1 VTPSLSEEAHPLLEA
16 AERPRAAA
24 TRSLILPIAG
34 MTCAGCARRVEKALA
49 AVPGVRSADVNL
61 MLERAEVVLDP
72 DAVDETRL
80 AAAVRA
86 IGYEVPAP
94 SPVVESEAAAEP
106 DASDAG
112 RAELW
117 HLATAA
123 ALTLP
128 LLLPMLLRGL
138 GWSFHLPVWAE
149 LVLATPVQFAS
160 GARFYRG
167 AWQALRARSGNMD
180 VLVALGTSAAYFYS
194 LWLVLR
200 HGSMAM
206 GHLYFEAA
214 AVVITLV
221 LLGKWLEAR
230 AKRSASA
237 ALRELMA
244 LRPAIATVLRGG
256 QEVTVPVAEVRR
268 GDLVLVRPGERVAVD
283 GTVTDGTS
291 ELDESLLTGESMP
304 VTRGVG
310 EPVIA
315 GSINGPGLFTVRA
328 ERLGRDTTLARIT
341 ALVEQAQMGKAPIQ
355 RLVDRVSGAFVPIV
369 VGFAALTFLGWLV
382 AGGSL
387 EEAMVA
393 AVSVLVIAC
402 PCALGL
408 ATPAALVAG
417 TGVAARA
424 GILIK
429 SIETLERAHAVG
441 TVVFDKTG
449 TLTRG
454 KPEVSAV
461 VPVPGTDE
469 AGLLRL
475 AASAQR
481 GSEHPLGRALVAY
494 AQARSLVA
502 AAPAA
507 FTAFPGRGLEAT
519 VEDHTVLIGT
529 AALMAER
536 GLALDDLDA
545 EAADLARRGDSVSWV
560 ALDGRLAGL
569 VGFRDAV
576 RPEAAAA
583 VQALAAQ
590 GISSVMLS
598 GDHREAAVRVAR
610 DLGIAE
616 VRAPVR
622 PEAKA
627 LEVERL
633 REQGVVG
640 MVGDGVNDAPALAA
654 ADVGIAMGTGADVA
668 LETAGITLMRPDPR
682 LVPAAIDI
690 ARRTWRKIR
699 QNLFWAFVYNVVAL
713 PLAALGLLTPALAGA
728 AMALSSVSVVLNA
741 LTLRRWR
748 PAEGV
753 RP

>member
-1 VTPSLSEEAHPLLEA
+1 MLQTI
-16 AERPRAAA
+16 EREPA
-24 TRSLILPIAG
+24 TRSLALPIRG
-34 MTCAGCARRVEKALA
+34 MTCAGCARRVEKALQ
-49 AVPGVRSADVNL
+49 AVPGVRSAAVNL

-72 DAVDETRL
+72 AEADEERL
-80 AAAVRA
+80 VETVRA
-86 IGYEVPAP
+86 IGYEVP
-94 SPVVESEAAAEP
+94 VVSAEAEAAPALPEE
-106 DASDAG
+106 SG
-112 RAELW
+112 RAEL
-117 HLATAA
+117 LRLVAAA

-128 LLLPMLLRGL
+128 LLLPMLLGWL
-138 GWSFHLPVWAE
+138 GWGGHLPVWLE
-149 LVLATPVQFAS
+149 LALATPVQLVI

-200 HGSMAM
+200 HGHVAT

-230 AKRSASA
+230 AKRGASA

-244 LRPAIATVLRGG
+244 LRPATATVLRAGR
-256 QEVTVPVAEVRR
+256 EVSVPVAEIRR
-268 GDLVLVRPGERVAVD
+268 GDIVVVRPGERIAVD
-283 GTVTDGTS
+283 GTVTDGVS
-291 ELDESLLTGESMP
+291 EIDESLLTGESMP
-304 VTRGVG
+304 MTRGPG
-310 EPVIA
+310 EPVVA
-315 GSINGPGLFTVRA
+315 GSINGPGRLKVRA
-328 ERLGRDTTLARIT
+328 ERLGADTTLARIT

-355 RLVDRVSGAFVPIV
+355 RLVDRVSGIFVPV
-369 VGFAALTFLGWLV
+369 VIAIATLTFLGWLI
-382 AGGSL
+382 AGGSF
-387 EEAMVA
+387 EQAMVA

-429 SIETLERAHAVG
+429 SIETLERAHAVR
-441 TVVFDKTG
+441 TIVFDKTG

-454 KPEVSAV
+454 KPEVGAV
-461 VPVPGTDE
+461 VPVPGGAAAE
-469 AGLLRL
+469 LLRL

-481 GSEHPLGRALVAY
+481 GSEHPLGRAVVRHAEAEGLVVGEPT
-494 AQARSLVA
+494 S
-502 AAPAA
+502 
-507 FTAFPGRGLEAT
+507 FTALPGRGLEAE
-519 VEDHTVLIGT
+519 VAGHAVLIGT
-529 AALMAER
+529 ADLMA
-536 GLALDDLDA
+536 GHGIAIGTLAA
-545 EAADLARRGDSVSWV
+545 EAEDLARRGDSIAWV
-560 ALDGRLAGL
+560 AVDGRLAGL
-569 VGFRDAV
+569 IGLRDAV

-583 VQALAAQ
+583 VRALARQ
-590 GISSVMLS
+590 GIASIMLS
-598 GDHREAAVRVAR
+598 GDHHEAALRVAK
-610 DLGIAE
+610 DLGIAA

-622 PEAKA
+622 PEDKA
-627 LEVERL
+627 AEVMRL
-633 REQGVVG
+633 RRQGHVVA

-668 LETAGITLMRPDPR
+668 LETAGITLMRPDPL

-690 ARRTWRKIR
+690 ARRTWAKIR

-713 PLAALGLLTPALAGA
+713 PLAAMGLLTPALAGA
-728 AMALSSVSVVLNA
+728 AMALSSVSVVTNA

-748 PAEGV
+748 PPATTIQGTA

>member
-1 VTPSLSEEAHPLLEA
+1 MLRTIEGAIAASSL
-16 AERPRAAA
+16 
-24 TRSLILPIAG
+24 TLPIEG
-34 MTCAGCARRVEKALA
+34 MTCASCARRVERALA
-49 AVPGVRSADVNL
+49 AVPGVRSAAVNL
-61 MLERAEVVLDP
+61 ALERAEVAFDP
-72 DAVDETRL
+72 AAADAARL
-80 AAAVRA
+80 TAAVRA
-86 IGYEVPAP
+86 IGYGVGETTPA
-94 SPVVESEAAAEP
+94 EALEE
-106 DASDAG
+106 G

-117 HLATAA
+117 RLVAAT

-128 LLLPMLLRGL
+128 LLLPMLLSGL
-138 GWSFHLPVWAE
+138 GWGGHLPVWLE
-149 LVLATPVQFAS
+149 LMLATPVQLVI

-167 AWQALRARSGNMD
+167 AWHALRARSGNMD
-180 VLVALGTSAAYFYS
+180 LLVALGTSAAYFYS

-200 HGSMAM
+200 HGAMAM

-237 ALRELMA
+237 ALRALMA
-244 LRPAIATVLRGG
+244 LRPATATVLRGSDEI
-256 QEVTVPVAEVRR
+256 EVPITAVRL
-268 GDLVLVRPGERVAVD
+268 GEIVIVRPGERVAVD
-283 GTVTDGTS
+283 GEIAEGTS
-291 ELDESLLTGESMP
+291 ELDEALLTGESMP
-304 VTRGVG
+304 VARGSG

-315 GSINGPGLFTVRA
+315 GSINGPGRLKIRA
-328 ERLGRDTTLARIT
+328 LRLGQDTTLARIT

-355 RLVDRVSGAFVPIV
+355 RLVDRVSGVFVPV
-369 VGFAALTFLGWLV
+369 VIGIAALTFLGWLAV
-382 AGGSL
+382 GGGL
-387 EEAMVA
+387 EQAMVA

-408 ATPAALVAG
+408 ATPTALVAG

-429 SIETLERAHAVG
+429 SIETLERAHAVR

-461 VPVPGTDE
+461 IAAPGMAE
-469 AGLLRL
+469 GELLRL

-481 GSEHPLGRALVAY
+481 GSEHPLGKAMVAH
-494 AQARSLVA
+494 ARTQGLGPSE
-502 AAPAA
+502 PAS
-507 FTAFPGRGLEAT
+507 FTALPGRGLEAE
-519 VEDHTVLIGT
+519 VEGHAVLIGT
-529 AALMAER
+529 SALLAER
-536 GLALDDLDA
+536 GIAMDGLEVPAETLAS
-545 EAADLARRGDSVSWV
+545 RGDSVSWIV
-560 ALDGRLAGL
+560 LDGRLAGL
-569 VGFRDAV
+569 VAFQDAV
-576 RPEAAAA
+576 RAEAAPA
-583 VQALAAQ
+583 VQALAGQ
-590 GISSVMLS
+590 GIASVMLS
-598 GDHREAAVRVAR
+598 GDHRAAALRVGEA
-610 DLGIAE
+610 LGIEA

-622 PEAKA
+622 PEDKA
-627 LEVERL
+627 TEVERL
-633 REQGVVG
+633 RQRGQVVA

-668 LETAGITLMRPDPR
+668 LETAGITLLRPDPL

-690 ARRTWRKIR
+690 ARRTWGKIR

-741 LTLRRWR
+741 LGLRRWR
-748 PAEGV
+748 PAGEV
-753 RP
+753 RA